1 MFGNMRNH
9 LGFVKF
15 ILQPLLMV
23 ESEVTSFVTQE
34 ATKALHMQKWIINLN
49 WSVSF
54 YPSSVPYH
62 LKKSAIDNGRV
73 FGGE

>member
-1 MFGNMRNH
+1 MREAP
-9 LGFVKF
+9 LGFWKKF
-15 ILQPLLMV
+15 ILSLLMV
-23 ESEVTSFVTQE
+23 ESEVTSFVTLE